1 MKKKRFLFVS
11 EPRGQ
16 EDGEQGRPGQEPTRL
31 GRMGR
36 PCRPSVG
43 PAAVILQN
51 LIASPLALAYWETDI
66 CLKPS
71 GVRTRRLS
79 FVSIQTSLQGQT
91 IGISSIETSMIFFF
105 PYQAIEIGS
114 GSKIKIVLND
124 LAQGKGIGARLSS
137 LSPISPIPRTDAF
150 CLEEALSSLSRRP
163 LGEQGPTQPSFLLP
177 PPAREPAVFLL
188 EPS

>member
-1 MKKKRFLFVS
+1 MSVSYADPDFTAGSHKKFSLPPAMKKKRFLFVS

-71 GVRTRRLS
+71 GVRTRRL
-79 FVSIQTSLQGQT
+79 
-91 IGISSIETSMIFFF
+91 
-105 PYQAIEIGS
+105 
-114 GSKIKIVLND
+114 
-124 LAQGKGIGARLSS
+124 
-137 LSPISPIPRTDAF
+137 
-150 CLEEALSSLSRRP
+150 
-163 LGEQGPTQPSFLLP
+163 
-177 PPAREPAVFLL
+177 
-188 EPS
+188 